1 MIQTVPRV
9 AETGLYNISEAAR
22 ALGITRKTMRKYADG
37 GFIAFHVRRVNNR
50 RVTTGKEIL
59 RLWRGQ

>member
-1 MIQTVPRV
+1 MEFTESARDAQKL
-9 AETGLYNISEAAR
+9 AKEAAR

>member
-1 MIQTVPRV
+1 MIQTVPQV
-9 AETGLYNISEAAR
+9 AETGLYNISDAAR

-50 RVTTGKEIL
+50 RVITGKEIL